1 MLQRREFNPFAPGD
15 FDWGSDAL
23 LLRPTK
29 RLFGPVPSIFEE

>member
-1 MLQRREFNPFAPGD
+1 MIERREFNPFAPED

-29 RLFGPVPSIFEE
+29 RFGPVPSIFEE